1 MEKDP
6 KSLQPKINHNIDEE
20 FSRLIDEKITPW
32 AFFNTG
38 KMPQIMCNDLW
49 GQYIT

>member
-20 FSRLIDEKITPW
+20 FSRLIDEKITPL
-32 AFFNTG
+32 AFFSTG
-38 KMPQIMCNDLW
+38 KMP
-49 GQYIT
+49 